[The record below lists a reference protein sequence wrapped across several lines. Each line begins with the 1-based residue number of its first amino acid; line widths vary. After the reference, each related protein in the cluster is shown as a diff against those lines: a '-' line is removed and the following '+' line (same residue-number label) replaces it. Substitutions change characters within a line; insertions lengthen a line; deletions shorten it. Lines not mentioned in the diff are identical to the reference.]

1 MNATPQSNRLTV
13 SIFGRC
19 NAGKSALFNAITD
32 TENAIVSGTPGTTTD
47 PVSKSMEL
55 LPHGPIVLIDTA
67 GLGDDSAL
75 GEARVKKTQSV
86 LNRTDLALYAIDAQA
101 PALADYRAFAQEFA
115 RRALPHLPL
124 ITKSDTVPAPALA
137 ALCSQ
142 VPDALPVS
150 DRRPEE
156 LTRVKAE
163 ISLRLDALR
172 EDHPMLKDLLPAGA
186 VVVMVVPVDSEAPR
200 GRLILPQVQLIRE
213 CLDGG
218 HRCHVT
224 TERTLPQ
231 ALRELGRVDLVVTDS
246 QAFASV
252 ARAVPAEIPLTG
264 FSILMARQKSDL
276 SALLAGTRAV
286 SALRDGDRVL
296 IAETC
301 THNRSHEDIGRVK
314 IPALLQKTTGKSLR
328 LDFAAGR
335 DYPERLEDYALIIH
349 CGGCMISRA
358 EMMNRLRTAR
368 AKRVPVTNYG
378 LFLAHCHGIL
388 ERSMSLLRAAGEAPP
403 HA

>member
-1 MNATPQSNRLTV
+1 MNTTPQSNRLTV

-19 NAGKSALFNAITD
+19 NAGKSALFNAITN
-32 TENAIVSGTPGTTTD
+32 TENAIVSDTPGTTTD

-101 PALADYRAFAQEFA
+101 PALDDYRVFAQEFT
-115 RRALPHLPL
+115 RRTLPHLPL
-124 ITKSDTVPAPALA
+124 ITKSDAVPAPALA
-137 ALCSQ
+137 ALRAQ
-142 VPDALPVS
+142 LPGALPVS

-156 LTRVKAE
+156 LTQVKAE
-163 ISLRLDALR
+163 ISRRLDTLR
-172 EDHPMLKDLLPAGA
+172 EDRPMLQDLLPADA

-224 TERTLPQ
+224 TEKELPQ
-231 ALRELGRVDLVVTDS
+231 ALRELRRVDLVVTDS
-246 QAFASV
+246 QAFALV
-252 ARAVPAEIPLTG
+252 ARTVPAEIPLTG

-276 SALLAGTRAV
+276 PVLLAGTQAV
-286 SALRDGDRVL
+286 SDLRDGDRVL

-301 THNRSHEDIGRVK
+301 THNHSHEDIGRVK
-314 IPALLQKTTGKSLR
+314 IPALLQKVTGKSLR

-335 DYPERLEDYALIIH
+335 DYPEHLEDYALVIH
-349 CGGCMISRA
+349 CGGCMISRV
-358 EMMNRLRTAR
+358 EMMNRIRIAR
-368 AKRVPVTNYG
+368 NKQVPITNYG

-388 ERSMSLLRAAGEAPP
+388 ERSTALLRAAGEVPS

>member
-1 MNATPQSNRLTV
+1 MNTTPQSNRLTV

-19 NAGKSALFNAITD
+19 NAGKSALFNAITN
-32 TENAIVSGTPGTTTD
+32 TENAIVSDMPGTTTD

-75 GEARVKKTQSV
+75 GAARIKKTQSI

-101 PALADYRAFAQEFA
+101 PALDDYRDFAQEFA
-115 RRALPHLPL
+115 RRALPCLPL
-124 ITKSDTVPAPALA
+124 ITKSDAVPAAALA
-137 ALCSQ
+137 TLSAQ

-156 LTRVKAE
+156 LIRVKAE
-163 ISLRLDALR
+163 MSRRLDTLR
-172 EDHPMLKDLLPAGA
+172 EDRPMLRDLLPAGA

-224 TERTLPQ
+224 TEKELPQ
-231 ALRELGRVDLVVTDS
+231 ALRELKRVDLVVTDS
-246 QAFASV
+246 QAFALV
-252 ARAVPAEIPLTG
+252 ARTVPAEIPLTG

-276 SALLAGTRAV
+276 SVLLAGAQAV
-286 SALRDGDRVL
+286 SDLQDGDRVL

-301 THNRSHEDIGRVK
+301 THNHSHEDIGRVK
-314 IPALLQKTTGKSLR
+314 IPALLQKTTGRALH

-335 DYPERLEDYALIIH
+335 DYPERLEDYALVIH
-349 CGGCMISRA
+349 CGGCMISRV
-358 EMMNRLRTAR
+358 EMMNRIRTAR
-368 AKRVPVTNYG
+368 DKQVPITNYG

-388 ERSMSLLRAAGEAPP
+388 ERSTAPLRAAGEVPL
-403 HA
+403 HV

>member
-1 MNATPQSNRLTV
+1 MNNTPQSNRLTV

-19 NAGKSALFNAITD
+19 NAGKSALFNAITN
-32 TENAIVSGTPGTTTD
+32 TENAIVSDTPGTTTD

-75 GEARVKKTQSV
+75 GEVRVKKTQSI

-101 PALADYRAFAQEFA
+101 PALDDYRVFAQEFT
-115 RRALPHLPL
+115 RRALPYLPL
-124 ITKSDTVPAPALA
+124 ITKSDAVPADTLAALA
-137 ALCSQ
+137 AQ

-156 LTRVKAE
+156 LTRLKTE
-163 ISLRLDALR
+163 MSRRLDTLR
-172 EDHPMLKDLLPAGA
+172 EDRPMLRDLLPAGA

-224 TERTLPQ
+224 TEKELPQ
-231 ALRELGRVDLVVTDS
+231 ALRELSRVDLVVTDS
-246 QAFASV
+246 QAFALV
-252 ARAVPAEIPLTG
+252 ARTVPAEIPLTG

-276 SALLAGTRAV
+276 SVLLAGTQAV
-286 SALRDGDRVL
+286 SGLQDGDRVL

-301 THNRSHEDIGRVK
+301 THNHSHEDIGRVK
-314 IPALLQKTTGKSLR
+314 IPALLQKTTGKALL

-335 DYPERLEDYALIIH
+335 DYPERLEDYALVIH
-349 CGGCMISRA
+349 CGGCMISRV
-358 EMMNRLRTAR
+358 EMMNRIRTAR
-368 AKRVPVTNYG
+368 NKQVPITNYG

-388 ERSMSLLRAAGEAPP
+388 DRSTSLLRAAGEVPL